1 MNQLITK
8 NEKNLVLAGITI
20 SKYWYSDC
28 TNSKSW
34 KKNSLTGIYM
44 NVLEIVLRKWTQVSL
59 VFLLFPFHFL
69 CIYFGKNINNIMI
82 IYWSLSDGV
91 EKQKSL
97 LNIRC
102 IITQI
107 RAISYFSCFIF
118 SMRTLYP
125 FQFQLWR
132 QFVYV
137 TFEYFFFVLLLS
149 LPIVALQII
158 STQPNLNCTRK
169 SQRLLIRNLS
179 LQY

>member
-8 NEKNLVLAGITI
+8 NEKNLVLTGITI

-34 KKNSLTGIYM
+34 KKNSLTGIYECVR
-44 NVLEIVLRKWTQVSL
+44 NCPEKVDTSQSCFFYFSL
-59 VFLLFPFHFL
+59 FISCAYF
-69 CIYFGKNINNIMI
+69 FGKNINNIMI

-107 RAISYFSCFIF
+107 RAILYFSCFIF

-125 FQFQLWR
+125 SQFQLWR

-169 SQRLLIRNLS
+169 SQRLLIQNPS